1 MIPLSGD
8 ETVRR
13 VFPVFFLLLGLGC
26 VCVCV
31 RPVGTKQEV
40 WVGRP
45 SSLNKYTFPRERQW
59 TIKLL
64 PLVLFP
70 APSPPSSFVLFST
83 PSPSSVFSSG
93 EDIHRTDRAHLLK
106 KQPKRVLLAGSRV
119 SVALPFSR
127 LSLSFNGGRAIRVF
141 RVNVC
146 GPLRGRAERA
156 FFFVFLHS
164 HFDAYNGV
172 VGGLRLDE
180 TERGIGENGMEGGK
194 ADELC
199 LGGSRTPDR
208 KASWSDL
215 FGAIYTFRFT
225 DGFDYGGFRLGV
237 LIVGSRLN

>member
-1 MIPLSGD
+1 MMMITLARSLVLVLVGRRGCGMIPPSGD

-13 VFPVFFLLLGLGC
+13 VISGLLFFLLGLGC

-156 FFFVFLHS
+156 FFLCFYTHTLMRTT
-164 HFDAYNGV
+164 
-172 VGGLRLDE
+172 GL
-180 TERGIGENGMEGGK
+180 
-194 ADELC
+194 
-199 LGGSRTPDR
+199 LGD
-208 KASWSDL
+208 
-215 FGAIYTFRFT
+215 
-225 DGFDYGGFRLGV
+225 
-237 LIVGSRLN
+237 

>member
-1 MIPLSGD
+1 MEVLKGETNKLRRSDDDDDDDDRARSLVLVLVGWRGCGMIPLSGD

-83 PSPSSVFSSG
+83 SFFFFVFLSSG

-156 FFFVFLHS
+156 LFFWCFYTHTLMRAS
-164 HFDAYNGV
+164 
-172 VGGLRLDE
+172 GLL
-180 TERGIGENGMEGGK
+180 GIEI
-194 ADELC
+194 
-199 LGGSRTPDR
+199 R
-208 KASWSDL
+208 
-215 FGAIYTFRFT
+215 
-225 DGFDYGGFRLGV
+225 
-237 LIVGSRLN
+237 